1 MFLSRALLIW
11 IHSNYIFL
19 HHNKYIRYVTVQSL
33 HLKYLASEKQPIGFI
48 FLSKWLQKDIFSFE
62 GFSANDLQFL
72 GFIIYIRWVQ
82 EELVLFDGAGAV
94 FVFKVSSISNYFW
107 TIQISVFIFPHQ
119 YKSSFSLI
127 KHRDARTSILK
138 PLFMPLH
145 WLDAGPYKTSWLTVF
160 GYIFDIGWRV
170 GCIFRMII
178 VTGCMHYKL
187 HARQKSW

>member
-19 HHNKYIRYVTVQSL
+19 HHNKYIRNVTVQSL

-62 GFSANDLQFL
+62 GFSANDLQFV

-107 TIQISVFIFPHQ
+107 TIQISVFIQALQISVFI
-119 YKSSFSLI
+119 SLI

-145 WLDAGPYKTSWLTVF
+145 WLDAGPYKTTWLTVF
-160 GYIFDIGWRV
+160 CYIFDIGWWI
-170 GCIFRMII
+170 GCIFCMII
-178 VTGCMHYKL
+178 IAGCMHYEF